1 MRRCIRFAATLGLAG
16 CSADR
21 LDATHGYDIG
31 TAVRTDIA
39 AQAVDPD
46 PHYDPRADV
55 LPADRTVVAEE
66 RYRKD
71 RVKPPIPAMGGGA
84 GGANGGGQGAG
95 QGGGGQGG
103 GGTPQ

>member
-1 MRRCIRFAATLGLAG
+1 MLAMEG
-16 CSADR
+16 CTADR

-31 TAVRTDIA
+31 TAVRTNIA
-39 AQAVDPD
+39 AQAVDPS
-46 PHYDPRADV
+46 PHYDPREDV
-55 LPADRTVVAEE
+55 LPADRTVLAEE

-71 RVKPPIPAMGGGA
+71 RVKPPIPATGGGA